1 MIDDPTAVTSSEF
14 DILNN
19 RIGDLDDL
27 TTTARVLPW
36 DAVLGGT
43 TEVNTPEGQ
52 VKVKVPAGA
61 QNGMKL
67 RLHGRGLPMR
77 GGTLRGDLFARL
89 EIVIPKDV
97 SGREKEL
104 WQKIKDLHAE

>member
-1 MIDDPTAVTSSEF
+1 MLYGSDARFEID
-14 DILNN
+14 
-19 RIGDLDDL
+19 GYDL
-27 TTTARVLPW
+27 TKTARVSPW

-43 TEVNTPEGQ
+43 TEVNTPEGS